1 MALIMDIN
9 YERDFDL
16 LINISL
22 EIGNKL
28 QGQKIPENGQF
39 IYYAEGLGQKIINHI
54 LTARNLFNGY
64 QLVIGKNIYEPKIDY
79 SSIAILTRAA
89 LETYLSFNY
98 IFVAVQN
105 DKEKE
110 FRFLCW
116 DLAGYVERSDFEP
129 KIEKHFELKESER
142 KVIEKLRNQLSEN
155 SIFKKLSTKNQARAL
170 NGQWRLDN
178 SWNQLAVKAGFNKE
192 YFRQQYKFL
201 CGYAHSSRLSIIQ
214 IQQNKSI
221 DQQREMAI
229 ASVGTLMVIL
239 AKHMYDYIEIMPQL
253 IDVKQDISKYQ
264 IILAWKT
271 IGEQI

>member
-1 MALIMDIN
+1 VALIMDIN

>member
-1 MALIMDIN
+1 MDIN